1 MMFTNHTLN
10 EAIFWLLDLIT
21 NFKLAY
27 RTVIKQS
34 PVHHYTVTKC
44 NTFQCKKRGKTALLL
59 MHWWLETN
67 LKLIF
72 STKQKPFSIC
82 YKRST
87 RNCIPY
93 WQLSLFSNITQRWRS
108 TVNCAALILFWPF
121 RQKITLVHAQLQLF
135 HELFWSCWV
144 KIRSRDLCS
153 NLSKD

>member
-1 MMFTNHTLN
+1 MTVRHEHQVLLSKKQISNKVRSITTQLPI
-10 EAIFWLLDLIT
+10 AILF
-21 NFKLAY
+21 N
-27 RTVIKQS
+27 V
-34 PVHHYTVTKC
+34 
-44 NTFQCKKRGKTALLL
+44 KKGKTALLL

-135 HELFWSCWV
+135 HELFWSRWV

>member
-1 MMFTNHTLN
+1 MRQYFDCKTSTPN
-10 EAIFWLLDLIT
+10 D
-21 NFKLAY
+21 FKW
-27 RTVIKQS
+27 TDIKQS
-34 PVHHYTVTKC
+34 TVHHYSVTKC

-93 WQLSLFSNITQRWRS
+93 WQLSFFSNITQRWRS

-121 RQKITLVHAQLQLF
+121 STKNHFSTRATSTISWTILITL
-135 HELFWSCWV
+135 
-144 KIRSRDLCS
+144 
-153 NLSKD
+153 SKNP